1 MKYRLGCYNTD
12 GSLECLCMAKTKEEA
27 KRKYEDLKEKWRCTI
42 WVQKIEFVDP
52 REEFKEAE

>member
-52 REEFKEAE
+52 REEFK

>member
-12 GSLECLCMAKTKEEA
+12 GSLECLQNVNSKKEAKLAYKRLKEEY
-27 KRKYEDLKEKWRCTI
+27 KCTI

-52 REEFKEAE
+52 KEEFKEA

>member
-12 GSLECLCMAKTKEEA
+12 GSLECLRMAKTKEEA

>member
-12 GSLECLCMAKTKEEA
+12 GSLERLRTVDNKESAKLVYKH
-27 KRKYEDLKEKWRCTI
+27 LKEKYGCTI

-52 REEFKEAE
+52 KEEFKEE

>member
-12 GSLECLCMAKTKEEA
+12 GSLERLRTVDNKESAKLVYKRLKEE
-27 KRKYEDLKEKWRCTI
+27 YQCTI

-52 REEFKEAE
+52 KEEFKEV